1 MSKSAGQIIGGA
13 IGAVVGYIYGGPQGA
28 QLGWTIGS
36 AVGGYVDPVKNFG
49 PRLQDAAQQTAID
62 GVPITFGY
70 GTFPTMGNVI
80 WRSPL
85 REVKKKK
92 RQGKGGQS
100 VNITYTYYRSYAI
113 GVCEG
118 PITGFLQIKKNG
130 KIVYEARPDSDL
142 LALGYTADQVKKIRV
157 AQAKFLNNVT
167 LYLGDDT
174 QMPDPTIESHE
185 GVGNVAPNR
194 GLAYMVVEEDD
205 VTAAEGAIPQ
215 YEFVVSACGTTGIS
229 GGLAQATWLMVGIDR
244 IYQSEDGL
252 NYPGTYYQIT
262 TDLGLWSSDTATRL
276 YRQNQQIWF
285 TGGKTVISPD
295 NGATW
300 FGFETTM
307 DLSGGA
313 SARVN
318 GGTFVSAGGGPAW
331 KISDGILS
339 QVPWGATELVSANGE
354 LITSKHGGFGEI
366 VNRGG
371 FGTGTETHLISTL
384 ATNRLVRLYSDGS
397 TVLIYWCYEDLVPKL
412 SYTLN
417 GGVEILDL
425 PCPFVGGGPSFS
437 DFVACHSPSLGL
449 WVVVVDREIAFGP
462 TLDTLALSGHTLG
475 FAPRELYEDGSKF
488 VLTGTSR
495 GAIYSVDGDNWSNVG
510 TPPGL
515 PSGIVLRAMERG
527 DGGIPEGSEP
537 IPDAPGWF
545 VGPDGIVYGP
555 GSEYI
560 DRCRPVL
567 GSIVADLCLRAG
579 LTSSEF
585 DVSDLTDLVD
595 GFRIH
600 GEAGVDAMIAPLMQ
614 AYFFD
619 VTEYDG
625 KVRFIKR
632 GGDAVMSIGPDDMV
646 ERDGDAV
653 EWERIQE
660 AELLRKVTVA
670 AFCPEAGFARSTQE
684 AERRS
689 TTIEAKGES
698 LIEIPVVGTKDFLKQ
713 VADKKA
719 KVGWSE
725 PDKCRFTLPYRL
737 SALTP
742 CDVLHLYD
750 DEGNFKRIRV
760 SSGEVDTGCSY
771 IEASLDRR
779 SAYTSTAVGVSPPPP
794 LIVDPPVTGPTTA
807 AIINVPIWTND
818 DELGV
823 YVAVR
828 GVFAGWNGAN
838 VEFSTDGG
846 ANYSDAESIDE
857 AATIGQTLTDL
868 LAEYSSEYLA
878 SQTLDVSLPD
888 APSSVDY
895 ATLLRYFNRAAVQR
909 VDGSWEILQY
919 QTVTTIG
926 SGQYRLSGLVR
937 GRYATE
943 PAAVASGARFVLL
956 DSSVKF
962 IQTPSFMLGST
973 LLVRVSSIG
982 TTPDAATPQ
991 TFTYNVGMSQRE
1003 WAPFYLEGSR
1013 DGSDNVG
1020 LSWIGRARLGTS
1032 RRPTRSKYFAGYAV
1046 EVDDGTTVTVTRTL
1060 EATFQITSAADPVT
1074 VRVAAVNS
1082 ITGIGP
1088 YSEAITV

>member
-1 MSKSAGQIIGGA
+1 MSKSAGQLIGGG

-85 REVKKKK
+85 REVTKKK
-92 RQGKGGQS
+92 REGKGGSAVS
-100 VNITYTYYRSYAI
+100 VTYTYYRSYAI

-130 KIVYEARPDSDL
+130 KIVYDARPDADL
-142 LALGYTADQVKKIRV
+142 LALGYTTDQVKKIRV
-157 AQAKFLNNVT
+157 AQAKFLNNVE

-174 QMPDPTIESHE
+174 QEPDPTIESHE
-185 GVGNVAPNR
+185 GVGNVAPFR

-205 VTAAEGAIPQ
+205 VTAASGAIPQ

-229 GGLAQATWLMVGIDR
+229 GGLEQPTWLMVGTDR
-244 IYQSEDGL
+244 IYESEDGL
-252 NYPGTYYQIT
+252 NYPGDYYQIT
-262 TDLGLWSSDTATRL
+262 TDLGLWSADTATRL
-276 YRQNQQIWF
+276 YRHGQQILF
-285 TGGKTVISPD
+285 TGGTTVISPD

-300 FGFETTM
+300 VGFETVM

-313 SARVN
+313 AARVN
-318 GGTFVSAGGGPAW
+318 GGIFISAGITSAW
-331 KISDGILS
+331 RISAGILS
-339 QVPWGATELVSANGE
+339 LVPWAATELVSANGE
-354 LITSKHGGFGEI
+354 LITSKNFGFGEI

-371 FGTGTETHLISTL
+371 DGEGTDTHYLSTL
-384 ATNRLVRLYSDGS
+384 GSNRLVRLYSDGS
-397 TVLIYWCYEDLVPKL
+397 TVLIYWCFWDLVPKL

-417 GGVEILDL
+417 GGSEIISL
-425 PCPFVGGGPSFS
+425 PCPFTGGGPHF
-437 DFVACHSPSLGL
+437 DEFLACHSPSLGL
-449 WVVVVDREIAFGP
+449 WVVVIAREIAYGPSLSELTISGHVLDFGP
-462 TLDTLALSGHTLG
+462 KEIH
-475 FAPRELYEDGSKF
+475 EDGSKF
-488 VLTGTSR
+488 VITGEDL
-495 GAIYSVDGDNWSNVG
+495 GAITSADGNVW
-510 TPPGL
+510 TDVTIPLGL
-515 PSGIVLRAMERG
+515 PSGLTLRAIERG
-527 DGGIPEGSEP
+527 DGGVPEGSEP

-579 LTSSEF
+579 LTSDEY

-619 VTEYDG
+619 VTEFDG
-625 KVRFIKR
+625 KVRFVKR
-632 GGDAVMSIGPDDMV
+632 GGDAVMSIGPDDLV

-653 EWERIQE
+653 EWERVQE

-670 AFCPEAGFARSTQE
+670 AFCPEAGFSRSTQE
-684 AERRS
+684 AELRS
-689 TTIEAKGES
+689 VTVEAKGES
-698 LIEIPVVGTKDFLKQ
+698 LTELPIVCTKDDLAQ
-713 VADKKA
+713 IADKRKKA
-719 KVGWSE
+719 AWSE
-725 PDKCRFTLPYRL
+725 PDKCRFSLPYRL

-742 CDVLHLYD
+742 GDVLHLYD
-750 DEGNFKRIRV
+750 EEGEFKRIRL
-760 SSGEVDTGCSY
+760 SSIEVDSGCY
-771 IEASLDRR
+771 YTEASMDRR
-779 SAYTSTAVGVSPPPP
+779 SAYTSAAVGVSPPPP
-794 LIVDPPVTGPTTA
+794 LIVDPPVIGPTTA

-823 YVAVR
+823 YIAAR

-838 VEFSTDGG
+838 IEFSTDGG
-846 ANYSDAESIDE
+846 ANYSDGGTIDE
-857 AATIGQTLTDL
+857 AATIGQTLTGL

-943 PAAVASGARFVLL
+943 PSAIASGAQFVLL

-962 IQTPSFMLGST
+962 IQTPNFMLGST
-973 LLVRVSSIG
+973 LLVRVSSMG
-982 TTPDAATPQ
+982 TTPDAAVPQ
-991 TFTYNVGMSQRE
+991 TFTYSVGMSQRE
-1003 WAPFYLEGSR
+1003 WAPFYLQGSR
-1013 DGSDNVG
+1013 DGSDNVSM
-1020 LSWIGRARLGTS
+1020 SWIGRARLGTS
-1032 RRPTRSKYFAGYAV
+1032 RSPLQSKYFTGYAV

-1060 EATFQITSAADPVT
+1060 ETTISIPSAADPIT

>member
-1 MSKSAGQIIGGA
+1 MSKSAGQLIGGG

-70 GTFPTMGNVI
+70 GTFPTMGNVT

-85 REVKKKK
+85 REVTKKK
-92 RQGKGGQS
+92 REGKGGSAVS
-100 VNITYTYYRSYAI
+100 VTYTYYRSYAI

-130 KIVYEARPDSDL
+130 KIVYDARPDAEL
-142 LALGYTADQVKKIRV
+142 LALGYTTEQVKKIRA
-157 AQAKFLNNVT
+157 AQTKFLNNVE

-174 QMPDPTIESHE
+174 QEPDPTIESHE
-185 GVGNVAPNR
+185 GVGNVGANR
-194 GLAYMVVEEDD
+194 GLAYIVVEEDD
-205 VTAAEGAIPQ
+205 VTAASGAIPQ

-229 GGLAQATWLMVGIDR
+229 GGGDSAGWLLAQDELLYPSI
-244 IYQSEDGL
+244 DGL
-252 NYPGTYYQIT
+252 DWSTPGYLVPGWVADSNVTRAYRYESEVLLTGPDFLHSTDTGTTWRVVEVPFSISLDGGNGVRSGAFWFVSGGTGFGVLRYGGADVIQLGWSARSLAFSGVELYAVRHLETSMDVRLSDGTYVEGRAI
-262 TDLGLWSSDTATRL
+262 
-276 YRQNQQIWF
+276 
-285 TGGKTVISPD
+285 VP
-295 NGATW
+295 
-300 FGFETTM
+300 
-307 DLSGGA
+307 SG
-313 SARVN
+313 SVYY
-318 GGTFVSAGGGPAW
+318 P
-331 KISDGILS
+331 
-339 QVPWGATELVSANGE
+339 
-354 LITSKHGGFGEI
+354 
-366 VNRGG
+366 
-371 FGTGTETHLISTL
+371 TL
-384 ATNRLVRLYSDGS
+384 A
-397 TVLIYWCYEDLVPKL
+397 
-412 SYTLN
+412 
-417 GGVEILDL
+417 
-425 PCPFVGGGPSFS
+425 VGGGELGVLFDNGLGGLRIRVSTNNGVEFVDADCPFTYSPGQVFICKFS
-437 DFVACHSPSLGL
+437 AELGVWVVAYGNRVAYGPSLSAL
-449 WVVVVDREIAFGP
+449 
-462 TLDTLALSGHTLG
+462 TLSSHEFSGT
-475 FAPRELYEDGSKF
+475 PNQIDEDGEKF
-488 VLTGTSR
+488 IICGSSMLLES
-495 GAIYSVDGDNWSNVG
+495 SVDGNNWTSV
-510 TPPGL
+510 TPPEIPGSPAL
-515 PSGIVLRAMERG
+515 PAIVSLGYFGVPA
-527 DGGIPEGSEP
+527 GSEP
-537 IPDAPGWF
+537 IPDAPGWYI
-545 VGPDGIVYGP
+545 GPDGLIYGP

-579 LTSSEF
+579 LTSDEY

-619 VTEYDG
+619 VTEFDG
-625 KVRFIKR
+625 KVRFVKR
-632 GGDAVMSIGPDDMV
+632 GGDAVMSIGPDDLV

-653 EWERIQE
+653 EWERVQE

-684 AERRS
+684 SERRS
-689 TTIEAKGES
+689 ITVEAKGES
-698 LIEIPVVGTKDFLKQ
+698 LIEIPVVGSKDFLKQ
-713 VADKKA
+713 VSDKKC

-725 PDKCRFTLPYRL
+725 PDKCRFSLPYRL
-737 SALTP
+737 TALTP
-742 CDVLHLYD
+742 GDIVHLYD
-750 DEGNFKRIRV
+750 EDGAFKRIRL
-760 SSGEVDTGCSY
+760 SSIELDSGCY
-771 IEASLDRR
+771 YTEASMDRR
-779 SAYTSTAVGVSPPPP
+779 SAYTSAAVGVSPPPP
-794 LIVDPPVTGPTTA
+794 LIVDPPVIGPTTA

-823 YVAVR
+823 YIAAR

-838 VEFSTDGG
+838 IEFSTDGG
-846 ANYSDAESIDE
+846 ANYSDGGTIDE
-857 AATIGQTLTDL
+857 AATIGQTLTGL

-926 SGQYRLSGLVR
+926 GGQYRLSGLAR

-943 PAAVASGARFVLL
+943 PSAIASGSQFVLL

-962 IQTPSFMLGST
+962 IQTPNFMLGST
-973 LLVRVSSIG
+973 LLVRISSVG
-982 TTPDAATPQ
+982 TTPDAAVPQ
-991 TFTYNVGMSQRE
+991 TFTYSVGMSQLE
-1003 WAPFYLEGSR
+1003 WAPFYLQGSR
-1013 DGSDNVG
+1013 DGSDNVS

-1032 RRPTRSKYFAGYAV
+1032 RRPMRSKYFAGYAV
-1046 EVDDGTTVTVTRTL
+1046 EIDDGTTVTVARTL
-1060 EATFQITSAADPVT
+1060 EATLSVSSAADPIT
-1074 VRVAAVNS
+1074 VRIAAVNS

>member
-1 MSKSAGQIIGGA
+1 MSKSAGQLVGGA
-13 IGAVVGYIYGGPQGA
+13 VGFVVGSYFGNG
-28 QLGWTIGS
+28 QLGYAIGS
-36 AVGGYVDPVKNFG
+36 AIGGYVDPVKNFG

-62 GVPITFGY
+62 GVPISFGY
-70 GTFPTMGNVI
+70 GTYPTTGNVI

-92 RQGKGGQS
+92 REGKGGS
-100 VNITYTYYRSYAI
+100 AVNITYTYLRSYAI

-118 PITGFLQIKKNG
+118 PITGFLQVKKNG
-130 KIVYEARPDSDL
+130 KIVYDARPDADL

-157 AQAKFLNNVT
+157 AQAKFLNNVE
-167 LYLGDDT
+167 LYLGDES
-174 QMPDPTIESHE
+174 QEPDPTIESHE
-185 GVGNVAPNR
+185 GIGNVAPFR
-194 GLAYMVVEEDD
+194 GLAYIVVEEDD
-205 VTAAEGAIPQ
+205 VTAAQGAIPQ
-215 YEFVVSACGTTGIS
+215 YEFVVSACGTTGTS
-229 GGLAQATWLMVGIDR
+229 GGLDPPTWVMVAGDR
-244 IYQSEDGL
+244 VYESEDGL
-252 NYPGTYYQIT
+252 NFPGDYYQIT
-262 TDLGLWSSDTATRL
+262 TDLGLWSADVATRL
-276 YRQNQQIWF
+276 YRRGTELVF
-285 TGGKTVISPD
+285 TGGETAISHD
-295 NGATW
+295 NGSTW
-300 FGFETTM
+300 VGFPTTM

-313 SARVN
+313 AAIVN
-318 GGTFVSAGGGPAW
+318 GGLFVSSGAGPAW
-331 KISDGILS
+331 RISGGVQSIT
-339 QVPWGATELVSANGE
+339 PWSSTELVSANGE
-354 LITSKHGGFGEI
+354 LITSSNGGFGELT
-366 VNRGG
+366 NRGTDG
-371 FGTGTETHLISTL
+371 NGTFTKSISID

-397 TVLIYWCYEDLVPKL
+397 NVLIYWCFWDLVPKL
-412 SYTLN
+412 SYTSN
-417 GGVEILDL
+417 GAYEIYPL
-425 PCPFVGGGPSFS
+425 PCPFTSDPSHFS
-437 DFVACHSPSLGL
+437 EFAACFSPGLQL
-449 WVVVVDREIAFGP
+449 WVVVVGRQIAYGP
-462 TLDTLALSGHTLG
+462 SLSTLQLSSTTLT
-475 FAPRELYEDGSKF
+475 FAVKEVHEDGEKF
-488 VLTGTSR
+488 VLTGENR
-495 GAIYSVDGDNWSNVG
+495 GALSSIDGNVWSTVPP
-510 TPPGL
+510 PPGVTVGQ
-515 PSGIVLRAMERG
+515 SVRAIERG
-527 DGGIPEGSEP
+527 DGGIPDGSEP

-567 GSIVADLCLRAG
+567 GSIVADLCLRSG

-625 KVRFIKR
+625 KVRFVKR
-632 GGDAVMSIGPDDMV
+632 GGDAVMSVGPDDLV

-653 EWERIQE
+653 EWERVQE

-684 AERRS
+684 AELRS
-689 TTIEAKGES
+689 ATVDAKGES
-698 LIEIPVVGTKDFLKQ
+698 LTELPIVCTKDELAQ
-713 VADKKA
+713 IADKRKKA
-719 KVGWSE
+719 AWSE

-750 DEGNFKRIRV
+750 DEGNFKRIRL

-779 SAYTSTAVGVSPPPP
+779 SAYTSSAVGVSPPPP
-794 LIVDPPVTGPTTA
+794 LIVDPPVIGPTTA

-823 YVAVR
+823 YIAAM

-838 VEFSTDGG
+838 IEFSTDGG
-846 ANYSDAESIDE
+846 ANYSDAGSIDE
-857 AATIGQTLTDL
+857 AATIGSTLTGL
-868 LAEYSSEYLA
+868 LAEFSSEYLA
-878 SQTLDVSLPD
+878 SQTLDVALPD

-919 QTVTTIG
+919 QMVTTIG

-937 GRYATE
+937 GRYATQ
-943 PAAVASGARFVLL
+943 PAAIASGARFVLL

-1013 DGSDNVG
+1013 DGSDNVS

-1082 ITGIGP
+1082 ITGVGP

>member
-1 MSKSAGQIIGGA
+1 MSKSAGQLIGGG

-85 REVKKKK
+85 REVTKKK
-92 RQGKGGQS
+92 REGKGGSAVS
-100 VNITYTYYRSYAI
+100 VTYTYYRSYAI

-118 PITGFLQIKKNG
+118 PITGFLQVKKNG
-130 KIVYEARPDSDL
+130 KIVYDARPDAEL
-142 LALGYTADQVKKIRV
+142 LALGYTTEQLKKIRA

-174 QMPDPTIESHE
+174 QEPDPTLESHE
-185 GVGNVAPNR
+185 GVGNVAAFR

-205 VTAAEGAIPQ
+205 VTAAQGAIPQ

-229 GGLAQATWLMVGIDR
+229 GGAESAGWLLLQGT
-244 IYQSEDGL
+244 SLFKSPDGL
-252 NYPGTYYQIT
+252 DWSDPPETVEGWIANAIVSRAQRYE
-262 TDLGLWSSDTATRL
+262 TDVLLFSPESILYSTDSASTWTLYEYDFVVGLASGSIARAGANWFIAGGDSYGVIRFGGAVVEQLGWGARSLVAAETELYAVRHLDTALDVRTTSGTFIETRAIVPSGNV
-276 YRQNQQIWF
+276 YYP
-285 TGGKTVISPD
+285 VIAVGAAELGVLFD
-295 NGATW
+295 NGVGGLKIRVSGNRGVSFVDAVCPFTYVP
-300 FGFETTM
+300 GDSFEWRYSDSLGIWVVTYGTKVAYGGS
-307 DLSGGA
+307 LSSLVLSEHEFA
-313 SARVN
+313 SPPSQI
-318 GGTFVSAGGGPAW
+318 GD
-331 KISDGILS
+331 DGEKLIVCGEDKLLESSTDGNVWTPIDPPDILGS
-339 QVPWGATELVSANGE
+339 PKFPGLVSLGD
-354 LITSKHGGFGEI
+354 FG
-366 VNRGG
+366 
-371 FGTGTETHLISTL
+371 
-384 ATNRLVRLYSDGS
+384 
-397 TVLIYWCYEDLVPKL
+397 VP
-412 SYTLN
+412 
-417 GGVEILDL
+417 
-425 PCPFVGGGPSFS
+425 
-437 DFVACHSPSLGL
+437 A
-449 WVVVVDREIAFGP
+449 
-462 TLDTLALSGHTLG
+462 
-475 FAPRELYEDGSKF
+475 
-488 VLTGTSR
+488 
-495 GAIYSVDGDNWSNVG
+495 
-510 TPPGL
+510 
-515 PSGIVLRAMERG
+515 
-527 DGGIPEGSEP
+527 GSEP
-537 IPDAPGWF
+537 IPDAPGWYI
-545 VGPDGIVYGP
+545 GPDGLIYGP

-567 GSIVADLCLRAG
+567 GTIVADLCQRAG
-579 LTSSEF
+579 LTSDEY

-600 GEAGVDAMIAPLMQ
+600 GEAGVDSMIAPLMQ

-632 GGDAVMSIGPDDMV
+632 GGDAVMSIGPDDLV
-646 ERDGDAV
+646 ERDGDSV
-653 EWERIQE
+653 EWERVQE

-684 AERRS
+684 AEIRS
-689 TTIEAKGES
+689 VTVEAKGES
-698 LIEIPVVGTKDFLKQ
+698 LTELPVVCTKDELAKI
-713 VADKKA
+713 ADKRKKTA
-719 KVGWSE
+719 WSE

-737 SALTP
+737 SSLTP

-750 DEGNFKRIRV
+750 DEGNFKRIRL

-794 LIVDPPVTGPTTA
+794 LIVDPPLTGPTIA

-823 YVAVR
+823 YIAAR

-838 VEFSTDGG
+838 IEFSTDDG
-846 ANYSDAESIDE
+846 ANYSDAGSIEE
-857 AATIGQTLTDL
+857 AATIGVTLTGL
-868 LAEYSSEYLA
+868 LAEYSSEYLS

-909 VDGSWEILQY
+909 ADGSWEILQY

-926 SGQYRLSGLVR
+926 GGQYRLSGLVR

-943 PAAVASGARFVLL
+943 PAAIASGAQFVLL

-962 IQTPSFMLGST
+962 IQTPNFMLGST
-973 LLVRVSSIG
+973 MLVRVSSVG
-982 TTPDAATPQ
+982 TTPDAAVPQ
-991 TFTYNVGMSQRE
+991 TFTYSVGMSQRE
-1003 WAPFYLEGSR
+1003 WAPFYLQGSR
-1013 DGSDNVG
+1013 DGSDNVS
-1020 LSWIGRARLGTS
+1020 LSWLGRARLGTS
-1032 RRPTRSKYFAGYAV
+1032 RSPLQSKYFTGYAV
-1046 EVDDGTTVTVTRTL
+1046 EIDDGTVVTVTRTL
-1060 EATFQITSAADPVT
+1060 EATFSIPSATDPIT

-1088 YSEAITV
+1088 YSEAVTV